1 MTRLTAWAGL
11 LFLGVLFAPHPALS
25 QFGTDWTTAGFDAQ
39 RSSWVRCDPKISTES
54 VKGPGFKMVWKHKLD
69 NSPRHLNALTPPALF
84 DFYIGYRGFRSL
96 GFVGGGSGRI
106 FVLDTDLA
114 RMEWQKSFDSGS
126 AEGTLDCPG
135 GMTANLTRPTPVG
148 LPLILAARGSGRRSP
163 GASAVGKPKE
173 GAVTLKRVR
182 RRPAPPPAAR
192 AGAKSARRRPA
203 TNVYGGSVQYIFAL
217 AADGMLHAYYVSN
230 GEEKKT
236 PLRFLPP
243 NANALGLIVV
253 DETAY
258 VATTGGCGGVEDGVW
273 ALDLE
278 SKKVN
283 TWMAEGGVA
292 GFNGPAFGPGGMLY
306 VATAGAES
314 SSVVSLDPKTLKQ
327 AGRYASNGVKFTSS
341 PVVIDYQESDLLA
354 VASNDGRMR
363 LLRGASLGETQAYR
377 SPVYSADFT
386 PGALTAWR
394 DEAGV
399 TWVLVPSGGTAA
411 SSVNFP
417 ATNGK
422 VSHGSITAWKVT
434 DKDGEPA
441 LEPGWVSRDM
451 VSPLPPIVV
460 NGVVFAV
467 ASGEFRGSDSSIGAA
482 ERVQRSSPAVL
493 YALDGATGKVLWES
507 GDSIA
512 SFAHGMAMSAGGGY
526 VYLVTHDGTLHSFG
540 FAMEH

>member
-39 RSSWVRCDPKISTES
+39 RSSWVRRDPKISTES

-203 TNVYGGSVQYIFAL
+203 TNVYGGSVQYIFGVGRRRDAPCIL
-217 AADGMLHAYYVSN
+217 RLQWGRKKDSAEVSAAQRQRARFDRCRRDC
-230 GEEKKT
+230 
-236 PLRFLPP
+236 LRRHDRRLRWGGGRS
-243 NANALGLIVV
+243 LGTRL
-253 DETAY
+253 
-258 VATTGGCGGVEDGVW
+258 GVEEGQHLDG
-273 ALDLE
+273 
-278 SKKVN
+278 
-283 TWMAEGGVA
+283 GG
-292 GFNGPAFGPGGMLY
+292 
-306 VATAGAES
+306 
-314 SSVVSLDPKTLKQ
+314 
-327 AGRYASNGVKFTSS
+327 
-341 PVVIDYQESDLLA
+341 
-354 VASNDGRMR
+354 
-363 LLRGASLGETQAYR
+363 R
-377 SPVYSADFT
+377 SC
-386 PGALTAWR
+386 
-394 DEAGV
+394 
-399 TWVLVPSGGTAA
+399 
-411 SSVNFP
+411 
-417 ATNGK
+417 
-422 VSHGSITAWKVT
+422 
-434 DKDGEPA
+434 
-441 LEPGWVSRDM
+441 
-451 VSPLPPIVV
+451 
-460 NGVVFAV
+460 
-467 ASGEFRGSDSSIGAA
+467 
-482 ERVQRSSPAVL
+482 RVQRSGIWSRRD
-493 YALDGATGKVLWES
+493 ALC
-507 GDSIA
+507 GDSRSGIFFGRVTRPQDPKA
-512 SFAHGMAMSAGGGY
+512 SRPLCVKRRQVHLFARRDRLPRERLARRSLERRAHAPFEGREPGRDAGLPVAGVFRRFHAGSADGMARRGRRHLGIGSLRRYGGLERELPGYQRKGYRTDRSPPGRSPTKTASPLSSRDGFHETWFPRCRRSSSTEWCSRLQAASSA
-526 VYLVTHDGTLHSFG
+526 VATPR
-540 FAMEH
+540 